1 MSIFKKKKK
10 DKPAPA
16 PSSRGPLASAVI
28 VAAGASSRMGGE
40 DKILAELLGS
50 PVIAHTVAAFEAS
63 PCIDEIILVTRE
75 EAIPLLARVCKER
88 GFQKVKAVVRGGESR
103 MESVAC
109 GLKHIR
115 EDAALAAVHDG
126 ARPLVTPALIESVVK
141 MAAKTGAAIPCVP
154 VKDTV
159 KRVEDS
165 QVQET
170 PDRATLYA
178 AQTPQVFDPELLKA
192 ALTKA
197 KDDKWELTDDA
208 SAVEKLGM
216 KVSVTLGEEE
226 NLKITT
232 PRDLVLAGLILE
244 GRQSP

>member
-10 DKPAPA
+10 DKPAPS
-16 PSSRGPLASAVI
+16 PLGPMASAVI

-40 DKILAELLGS
+40 DKILAELVGS

-75 EAIPLLARVCKER
+75 DAIPLLARVCKEK
-88 GFQKVKAVVRGGESR
+88 GFQKVKAVVRGGETRS
-103 MESVAC
+103 ESVVC
-109 GLKHIR
+109 GLKQLKP
-115 EDAALAAVHDG
+115 EATLAAVQDG

-141 MAAKTGAAIPCVP
+141 MASRTGAAIPVVP
-154 VKDTV
+154 VRDTL
-159 KRVEDS
+159 KRVEDN

-170 PDRATLYA
+170 PDRSTLYG

-197 KDDKWELTDDA
+197 KDDKWEPTDDA

-216 KVSVTLGEEE
+216 KVSVVLGEEE

-232 PRDLVLAGLILE
+232 PHDLVLAGLILE